1 MNRRRC
7 WNPALFTM
15 LLAAGPALAQP
26 PAAPEAPPPPPA
38 PAAAVADAE
47 LPPAQSILDRYV
59 EATGGRAAY
68 EKITTRSSTGKF
80 EMPAMGLSGDL
91 RLDQAAPDKFRITI
105 NMPGLG
111 LIDSGTNG
119 AIAWSTDMMTGP
131 RLIEG
136 EEREQLMRGAI
147 FNADLHA
154 AEIYEKLET
163 TAIEAVDGRD
173 CYRVVL
179 TPRTGSPVTSYYD
192 KETGLIVKSNV
203 VQQSNMGEIA
213 AETYFSGWQDVDG
226 VKQAHVITQKI
237 MGMEQRLVFSKIEQ
251 NIEIPPDRFEPP
263 EDIKALL
270 APQPA
275 PEPAEAPAE
284 EPAPAK

>member
-7 WNPALFTM
+7 WNPALLAM

-26 PAAPEAPPPPPA
+26 PATPDEPPPSPPA
-38 PAAAVADAE
+38 PAAPAAE

-68 EKITTRSSTGKF
+68 EKITSRSSTGKF

-105 NMPGLG
+105 NLPGLG
-111 LIDSGTNG
+111 QIDSGTNG
-119 AIAWSTDMMTGP
+119 EIAWSTDMMTGP

-136 EEREQLMRGAI
+136 EEREQLRRGAI

-154 AEIYEKLET
+154 ADIYEKLET
-163 TAIEAVDGRD
+163 TAIESMDGRD

-192 KETGLIVKSNV
+192 KETGLIVKSSV

-237 MGMEQRLVFSKIEQ
+237 MGMEQRMVFSKIEQ
-251 NIEIPPDRFEPP
+251 NIELPPDRFEPP
-263 EDIKALL
+263 EDVKALL
-270 APQPA
+270 APKPVE
-275 PEPAEAPAE
+275 EPAEAPAE
-284 EPAPAK
+284 QPANEPK